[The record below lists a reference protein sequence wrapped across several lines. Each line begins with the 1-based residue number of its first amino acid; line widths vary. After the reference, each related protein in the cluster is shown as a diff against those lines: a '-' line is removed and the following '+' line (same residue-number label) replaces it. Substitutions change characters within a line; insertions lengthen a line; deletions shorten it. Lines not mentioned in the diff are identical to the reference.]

1 MRKKLSVLLSAVLCI
16 GLLAGCGGAASA
28 PAGDS
33 AAEEK
38 VEAAEETAETAE
50 ETTEAVEETA
60 EAAEE
65 TAEATTE
72 EAAEEPAAEAEATE
86 AAAGESL
93 NIKAGFITLHDE
105 NSTYD
110 LNFINAAKAACDQL
124 GIEYILRT
132 NVPEGQE
139 CYDTAADL
147 VDAGCGIIFAD
158 SFGHE
163 DFMIQAAKEFPD
175 VQFCHSTGTK
185 AHTENLPNY
194 HNAFASIYEGRYL
207 AGVVAGMKLNE
218 MIEKGEITEDQAQI
232 GYVGAYTY
240 AEVISG
246 YTSFFLGARSI
257 CPSATMK
264 VTFTGS
270 WYDETAEKE
279 GATNL
284 INAGCVLMSQHADSM
299 GAPTACETA
308 NVPDVS
314 YNGSTISACPNTYLV
329 SSRID
334 WTPYYVYA
342 ITAAA
347 NGEAIDTDWT
357 GTIATESVVLTETN
371 ENAIAEGTNEKLEE
385 VKAGLEDGS
394 IHVFDTSAFTV
405 DGKTLESYQAD
416 VDTDENYTPDTEVIS
431 DGYFHESEYRSAPY
445 FDLRIDGIE
454 LLDEKY

>member
-1 MRKKLSVLLSAVLCI
+1 MKKRLSILLTAALCV
-16 GLLAGCGGAASA
+16 GLLGACGGSSEASTAADTADAVES
-28 PAGDS
+28 
-33 AAEEK
+33 
-38 VEAAEETAETAE
+38 EAAEEAAEPAE
-50 ETTEAVEETA
+50 EA
-60 EAAEE
+60 AAEE
-65 TAEATTE
+65 AAAE
-72 EAAEEPAAEAEATE
+72 EAAEAP
-86 AAAGESL
+86 S
-93 NIKAGFITLHDE
+93 IKVGFITLHDE

-110 LNFINAAKAACDQL
+110 LNFINAAKAASEKL
-124 GIEYILRT
+124 GVEYILKT
-132 NVPEGQE
+132 NIPEGQE

-194 HNAFASIYEGRYL
+194 HNAFASIYEGRFL

-218 MIEKGEITEDQAQI
+218 MIENGQITEDQAKI
-232 GYVGAYTY
+232 GYVGAFTY

-246 YTSFFLGARSI
+246 YTSFFLGARHI
-257 CPSATMK
+257 CPSATME

-284 INAGCVLMSQHADSM
+284 INDGCVLLSQHADSM

-308 NVPDVS
+308 GVPDVS
-314 YNGSTISACPNTYLV
+314 YNGSTISACPNTFLV

-334 WTPYYVYA
+334 WEPYYEYA
-342 ITAAA
+342 IQAAA
-347 NGEAIDTDWT
+347 NGEAIDADWT
-357 GTIATESVVLTETN
+357 GTLGTGSVVLTETN
-371 ENAIAEGTNEKLEE
+371 ENAVAEGTNEKLEE
-385 VKAGLEDGS
+385 IKAALEDGS
-394 IHVFDTSAFTV
+394 LHVFDTSAFTV
-405 DGKTLESYQAD
+405 GGETLESYQAD
-416 VDTDENYTPDTEVIS
+416 VDTDEAYTPDTEVIS

-445 FDLRIDGIE
+445 FDLRIDGIT
-454 LLDEKY
+454 LLDENYG